1 MHHRQ
6 CKTSVTIIFWIGPIF
21 QVLQDYCWSFVFQ
34 VRGVIV
40 FFLHCFLSFMR
51 HFAQNVMGYFFLKQ
65 IVTSNNAD
73 ITVEKI
79 DEQGT
84 LTVIKEGFK
93 KLVARRTEQS

>member
-1 MHHRQ
+1 MHFDYSSR
-6 CKTSVTIIFWIGPIF
+6 TISNHSNDKVIFLRISDAGDDES
-21 QVLQDYCWSFVFQ
+21 Q
-34 VRGVIV
+34 
-40 FFLHCFLSFMR
+40 
-51 HFAQNVMGYFFLKQ
+51 
-65 IVTSNNAD
+65 NNAD